1 MNAPL
6 VSVIVPMYKTEPF
19 IKECAVSL
27 TKQTLRDIEIIFVND
42 GSPDQSGR
50 IAEQFAAEDARIRV
64 IHKENGGLS
73 SARNAG
79 IKAARGRY
87 IGFADGDDYAAE
99 TMFERLYEE
108 AEKNR
113 LDIAGC
119 GYYKET
125 PSKERT
131 YMPPSLPPGRI
142 FTAAEMTELLT
153 RAHEHRFI
161 WYVWRY
167 IYRREALQGLL
178 FHEDIRFAEDSP
190 FNLAAFKQASRI
202 KVIDEGLYV
211 YRENPQSLT
220 ETPFKPHLDDELQK
234 QYEAKMAFYEANG
247 LTDACRGDIDTYL
260 CKHQIPMLI
269 ANACAAPQPSHQI
282 TAHIGRILT
291 YDMVKTAVRSTPCRH
306 KQLLA
311 GERVV
316 LGLCKMRLPLLLH
329 AFFER
334 KTKEKGS
341 AEGA

>member
-19 IKECAVSL
+19 IKACAVSL
-27 TKQTLRDIEIIFVND
+27 TKQTLKDIEIIFVND

-50 IAEQFAAEDARIRV
+50 MAEQFAAEDARIRV
-64 IHKENGGLS
+64 IHQENGGLS

-87 IGFADGDDYAAE
+87 IGFVDGDDYVTE

-131 YMPPSLPPGRI
+131 YMPPSIPPGRV
-142 FTAAEMTELLT
+142 FTAAEMTDLLI

-190 FNLAAFKQASRI
+190 FNLAAFRHAARV
-202 KVIDEGLYV
+202 KVIDEGLYI
-211 YRENPQSLT
+211 YRENSKSLT

-247 LTDACRGDIDTYL
+247 LTDACRSDINTYL

-269 ANACAAPQPSHQI
+269 ANACAAPQPSHEI

-329 AFFER
+329 AFFDR

>member
-1 MNAPL
+1 MTAPL
-6 VSVIVPMYKTEPF
+6 VSIIVPMYRTEPF
-19 IKECAVSL
+19 IRECAASL
-27 TKQTLRDIEIIFVND
+27 MKQTLTSVEIIFVND

-50 IAEQFAAEDARIRV
+50 IAEELAAQDARIQV

-87 IGFADGDDYAAE
+87 IGFVDGDDYVSD

-108 AEKNR
+108 AEKER

-119 GYYKET
+119 GFYKET
-125 PSKERT
+125 PLKERT
-131 YMPPSLPPGRI
+131 YVRPPLPAGRI
-142 FTAAEMTELLT
+142 FTKADMTDQLT
-153 RAHEHRFI
+153 RAHELRFI

-167 IYRREALQGLL
+167 IYRRDALNGLL
-178 FHEDIRFAEDSP
+178 FDEEIRFAEDSP
-190 FNLAAFKQASRI
+190 FNLAAFRKAARV
-202 KVIDEGLYV
+202 KVIDEGLYI

-220 ETPFKPHLDDELQK
+220 EIPFKPHLDEQLQK
-234 QYEAKMAFYEANG
+234 QYEAKMAFYEVNG
-247 LTDACRGDIDTYL
+247 LTEACRTDIDTYL
-260 CKHQIPMLI
+260 CKHQIPMLL
-269 ANACAAPQPSHQI
+269 ANACASPQPSHEI
-282 TAHIGRILT
+282 TDHIRRILS
-291 YDMVKTAVRSTPCRH
+291 YDMVKAAVRNTPCRH
-306 KQLLA
+306 KQLLT

-316 LGLCKMRLPLLLH
+316 LGLCKMRLPILLQ